1 MKTDLNMLLSQI
13 KTKAGELGAKAFGI
27 ADLEPLKKESPDLLN
42 KVPGD
47 YPLAIVLGI
56 RLQKAAL
63 DDIVD
68 RPTPLYFHH
77 YRQTNYQLDRAA
89 FVVADM
95 IQDAGYRALAIP
107 ASQTIS
113 RAPMSGHVSH
123 RHLGRAA
130 GLGFIGRSNLLIH
143 PRYRAQMR
151 YVSILTDMPTEPNTP
166 YEGDCGS
173 CRACVEA
180 CPANAIKEDK
190 QDFDLEACYEKLTEF
205 TKIRFVGQHICGV
218 CVKECGGDL

>member
-1 MKTDLNMLLSQI
+1 MKTDPDSLFSQI
-13 KTKAGELGAKAFGI
+13 KTKAVDLGAKASGI
-27 ADLEPLKKESPDLLN
+27 ADLEPLKKENPDLL
-42 KVPGD
+42 KEVPGD
-47 YPLAIVLGI
+47 YPRAVVLGM
-56 RLQKAAL
+56 RLQQAAL
-63 DDIVD
+63 EDITD

-77 YRQTNYQLDRAA
+77 YRQANYQLDRLA

-113 RAPMSGHVSH
+113 RTPMRGHVSH

-143 PRYRAQMR
+143 PEYGAQMR
-151 YVSILTDMPTEPNTP
+151 YVSVLTDLPVEPNKP
-166 YEGDCGS
+166 YDGDCGS

-180 CPANAIKEDK
+180 CPAHAIKEEAR
-190 QDFDLEACYEKLTEF
+190 DFDLQACYDKLTEF
-205 TKIRFVGQHICGV
+205 TKIPFIGQHICGV
-218 CVKECGGDL
+218 CVKACGGKG